1 MRILSVRVECN
12 ELIGVMGEELPL
24 LFAGYSGKD
33 TGV

>member
-1 MRILSVRVECN
+1 MRILPVRVEFN